1 MQIKFVPVLDQM
13 LFKHNSA
20 QAHFKCTYTFN
31 VNTPIEIALNPEL
44 YLGTNGL
51 GSDKPYS

>member
-20 QAHFKCTYTFN
+20 QAHFKCTYTLN
-31 VNTPIEIALNPEL
+31 VNTRIEIALNPEV